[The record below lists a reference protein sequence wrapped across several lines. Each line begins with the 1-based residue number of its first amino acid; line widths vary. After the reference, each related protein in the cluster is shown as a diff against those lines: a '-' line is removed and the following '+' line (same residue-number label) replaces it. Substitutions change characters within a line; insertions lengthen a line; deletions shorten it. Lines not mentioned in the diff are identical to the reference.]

1 MSLSSRRV
9 VAALRR
15 TNIRQCGLLVPSAN
29 LPPRPIYH
37 ADKLIAFQQ
46 CRQKYTKSEDDD
58 DDLLRGGL
66 ENFNIKKYRKQL
78 EERELEEG
86 RLEAKAEGV
95 PTPAEFLGWP
105 EDQQRDRDA
114 ELPQEYYNLP
124 FKTRRALKLKTLP
137 HNPITPENLFS
148 KLHMTDSELD
158 QLAATGRSRHDP
170 KYKAHGY
177 VPLKPED
184 ISEEDL
190 EGMADLSDINSLI
203 GNVGFSESE
212 IMNIMRDEN
221 EPEDEMEFMKR
232 IIEETE
238 KDLKDDL
245 IRLQQHEDAMLKE
258 EIKMRLAEGLSP
270 EQAEHDAR
278 AVMRLPQKR
287 TETRQELSR
296 DLSDEAIAAT
306 ETLWNSELE
315 EMGEKGLRTMMKK
328 MGHVEEFKSRPLR
341 PSPELAKD
349 MFFLPPA
356 RREDDDD
363 MDPMLWSWN
372 STDISSMAHDE
383 LEEHREARKYARLAV
398 YDMPRLSKF
407 VKPFQV
413 PGPGQVL
420 RFRYTTHMGVSHP
433 TDKKVVMECCPEDL
447 GLTRVQTD
455 KLIKLCGARYNPTS
469 KLLKF
474 SCEMFEHQHQNKRW
488 LSELM
493 DKLII
498 EAKDDTDT
506 FEDVPFDFRH
516 HTFKAQPSFPKEWRM
531 TKEKLELKRLKDWQ
545 KHATPGQWEQL
556 KTYVHYQTQQQKRLE
571 LEAGKKREDGLATA
585 TLEDAREEV
594 PVLVA

>member
-1 MSLSSRRV
+1 MALSSRRAA
-9 VAALRR
+9 AALRR
-15 TNIRQCGLLVPSAN
+15 TTNRQCGLLIPSAN
-29 LPPRPIYH
+29 LPPRPIYR
-37 ADKLIAFQQ
+37 ADKLASIQQ
-46 CRQKYTKSEDDD
+46 CRQKFTGPPEREIEYFDPDGKID
-58 DDLLRGGL
+58 
-66 ENFNIKKYRKQL
+66 IKKVRKQL
-78 EERELEEG
+78 EARDLERKKLA
-86 RLEAKAEGV
+86 AKADGV
-95 PTPAEFLGWP
+95 PTAGELFSWP
-105 EDQQRDRDA
+105 EDQTDDKDY
-114 ELPQEYYNLP
+114 EMPKDLENLP
-124 FKTRRALKLKTLP
+124 FKLRKALKLKQLP
-137 HNPITPENLFS
+137 RQPITAENLFS
-148 KLHMTDSELD
+148 KLQMTDSELD
-158 QLAATGRSRHDP
+158 QLAKTGRFRDDP
-170 KYKAHGY
+170 KYKAHGF
-177 VPLKPED
+177 VPFKAED

-190 EGMADLSDINSLI
+190 EGMADLSEVNSLI

-212 IMNIMRDEN
+212 IMNIMRDKDEPEN
-221 EPEDEMEFMKR
+221 EIEFMKR

-238 KDLKDDL
+238 RDMKEDLV
-245 IRLQQHEDAMLKE
+245 RLQKHEEAMLQE
-258 EIKMRLAEGLSP
+258 EIKMRVAEGMPL

-278 AVMRLPQKR
+278 AIMRLPQKR
-287 TETRQELSR
+287 TETRRELSR
-296 DLSDEAIAAT
+296 DLSDDAIAAT
-306 ETLWNSELE
+306 ETLSNSELE

-328 MGHVEEFKSRPLR
+328 MGHVEEFDSRPLR
-341 PSPELAKD
+341 PSQEMVKD
-349 MFFLPPA
+349 MYFLPNSKH
-356 RREDDDD
+356 EDDDET
-363 MDPMLWSWN
+363 DPPFWTWN
-372 STDISSMAHDE
+372 STDMSSMAHDE

-398 YDMPRLSKF
+398 YDMPRLSRY
-407 VKPFQV
+407 VKPFKV
-413 PGPGQVL
+413 PTAAEVL
-420 RFRYTTHMGVSHP
+420 RFRYTTHMGVPHP

-556 KTYVHYQTQQQKRLE
+556 KVYIHYQTQEQKRLA
-571 LEAGKKREDGLATA
+571 LEAGKKEEDGVDVAA
-585 TLEDAREEV
+585 LERAVEEV